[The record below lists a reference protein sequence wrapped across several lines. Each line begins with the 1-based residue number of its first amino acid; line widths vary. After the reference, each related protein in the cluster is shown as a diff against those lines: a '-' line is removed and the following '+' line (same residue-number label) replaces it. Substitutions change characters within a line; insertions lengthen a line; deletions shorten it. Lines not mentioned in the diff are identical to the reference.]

1 MLRLNIRF
9 TQPML
14 SIHTQLGR
22 LETHS
27 TPAVL
32 TSENRMPRS
41 NAGWTQPTIDIDS
54 YESEKA
60 YGHLN
65 HADFARQ
72 YGQQGFQDLRQTTQ
86 RATGRAWE
94 NIENAARPGTNVI
107 HQYYENM
114 VMKSATEAKN
124 RHIVTQLIPQPKI
137 TVTPGHVTG
146 EPDLGDLTQHA
157 ESEPFATSQFT
168 PGQVD
173 AYLQQKGQVRQ
184 WVTEDRYDIY
194 A

>member
-41 NAGWTQPTIDIDS
+41 NAGWTQPKIDIDA

-65 HADFARQ
+65 PADFAAK
-72 YGQQGFQDLRQTTQ
+72 YGQQGFSDLQQATRS
-86 RATGRAWE
+86 ATGRAWN
-94 NIENAARPGTNVI
+94 NIDNAARPGTDLI
-107 HQYYENM
+107 QQFYEGK
-114 VMKSATEAKN
+114 VMKTASEAKN
-124 RHIVTQLIPQPKI
+124 RHIVAELIPPPKI
-137 TVTPGHVTG
+137 TVTPGHVMG

-157 ESEPFATSQFT
+157 QSDPFATSHFT

-173 AYLQQKGQVRQ
+173 AYLQQKGNVRQ
-184 WVTEDRYDIY
+184 WVTEDHYDIY